1 MCPCWVWTWIVFIAT
16 LILFGVL
23 VWLHPH
29 HRGGRWKRR
38 TLTKETFEATQQP
51 PPDLN
56 KMLTHVQGMLDKIAT
71 PEVMAHMTTV
81 MNKDPG
87 ELARLYAD
95 QQKKQR

>member
-1 MCPCWVWTWIVFIAT
+1 MCPCWVWTWIVFVAT

-23 VWLHPH
+23 VW
-29 HRGGRWKRR
+29 KRR
-38 TLTKETFEATQQP
+38 TLTKEAFEPTQQP

-56 KMLTHVQGMLDKIAT
+56 KMLGRVQGLLDKIAT
-71 PEVMAHMTTV
+71 PEVIAHMTTV

>member
-1 MCPCWVWTWIVFIAT
+1 MCPCWVWTWIVFVAT

-23 VWLHPH
+23 V
-29 HRGGRWKRR
+29 WKRR

-56 KMLTHVQGMLDKIAT
+56 KMLTHVQSMLDKIAT

-95 QQKKQR
+95 QQKKQK

>member
-1 MCPCWVWTWIVFIAT
+1 MCPCWAWTWVVFVTT
-16 LILFGVL
+16 LVLFGVL
-23 VWLHPH
+23 VWLHPLH
-29 HRGGRWKRR
+29 LGGMWKCRPFM
-38 TLTKETFEATQQP
+38 KEAFEA

-56 KMLTHVQGMLDKIAT
+56 KMLGRVQGLLDKIAT

-95 QQKKQR
+95 QQKKQK

>member
-1 MCPCWVWTWIVFIAT
+1 MCPCWVWTWIVFVAT

-23 VWLHPH
+23 V
-29 HRGGRWKRR
+29 WKRR

>member
-1 MCPCWVWTWIVFIAT
+1 MCPCTLWITLLFVAT
-16 LILFGVL
+16 LVLFGVL
-23 VWLHPH
+23 VW
-29 HRGGRWKRR
+29 KRR
-38 TLTKETFEATQQP
+38 PFVKEAFADPP

-56 KMLTHVQGMLDKIAT
+56 KMLGSVQGMLDKIAT

-95 QQKKQR
+95 QQKKQK